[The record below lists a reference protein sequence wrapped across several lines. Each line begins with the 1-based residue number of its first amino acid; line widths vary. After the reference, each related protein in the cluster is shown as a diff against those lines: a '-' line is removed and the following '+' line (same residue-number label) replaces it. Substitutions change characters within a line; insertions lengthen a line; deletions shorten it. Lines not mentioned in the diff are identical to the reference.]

1 VFALAAFEGY
11 LGIQQRQGDGTRVE
25 GTVNDETQ
33 PNDLLGYAPVENSRL
48 TARKFYG
55 NELIYDVV
63 YSIGP
68 GGLRVVPSSKAGSAE
83 CMVFLGDS
91 ISFGEG
97 VQDGQAFPNQ
107 LAQKSGGR
115 YAIYN
120 FAYSGYGPH
129 QMLANLQAGRV
140 KEMVPCEPAHFV
152 YLAIVEHIPRVA

>member
-1 VFALAAFEGY
+1 MRVSLSFFILILLAGLAALAVAYSPFPWAIALLFVALLMLGSALPSKGRPAVVVLVNGAALILALAAFEAY

-68 GGLRVVPSSKAGSAE
+68 GGLRIVPSSKAG
-83 CMVFLGDS
+83 
-91 ISFGEG
+91 
-97 VQDGQAFPNQ
+97 
-107 LAQKSGGR
+107 
-115 YAIYN
+115 
-120 FAYSGYGPH
+120 
-129 QMLANLQAGRV
+129 
-140 KEMVPCEPAHFV
+140 
-152 YLAIVEHIPRVA
+152 